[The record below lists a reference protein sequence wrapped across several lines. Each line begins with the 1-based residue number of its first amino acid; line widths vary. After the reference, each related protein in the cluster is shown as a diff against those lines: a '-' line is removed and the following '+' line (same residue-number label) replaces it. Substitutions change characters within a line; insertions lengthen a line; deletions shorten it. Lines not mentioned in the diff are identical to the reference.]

1 MNAMKWIGIL
11 AAAGIL
17 AGCSGESGQGA
28 AANDHADHDH
38 AGHDHDH
45 SDHDHADHG
54 DESGDESNAPQTEE
68 TALSDAYVLDHTASR
83 ITGEE
88 EDLSKYK
95 GQVVMI
101 VNVASKCGFT
111 NQYEPLEK
119 LYSERKGDGFVVLGF
134 PANNFKEQEPGSNEE
149 IAEFCRS
156 TYGVEFPMFAKIDV
170 IGEDRHPLYQDLVA
184 QPEPIG
190 GDPEWN
196 FTKFLVNRKGEVVYR
211 FDTRTSPDDPK
222 VIAAIDELLAQDAG

>member
-1 MNAMKWIGIL
+1 MKWVGIVV
-11 AAAGIL
+11 AAGML
-17 AGCSGESGQGA
+17 AGCSGESGQDTGSE
-28 AANDHADHDH
+28 NH
-38 AGHDHDH
+38 AGHDH
-45 SDHDHADHG
+45 SDHDHSTHDHDAG
-54 DESGDESNAPQTEE
+54 ANQERTESQTEE
-68 TALSDAYVLDHTASR
+68 AALSDAYVLDHTASR

-149 IAEFCRS
+149 IAEFCQS
-156 TYGVEFPMFAKIDV
+156 TYGVDFPMFSKIDV
-170 IGEDRHPLYQDLVA
+170 IGEDTHPLYKDLVA

-196 FTKFLVNRKGEVVYR
+196 FTKFLLNRKGEVVYR
-211 FDTRTSPDDPK
+211 FDTRTPPDDPK